1 MIFSADI
8 ATTTGWAFGIPGHTH
23 PLFGEYRMASAI
35 ASEAHVF
42 DNFETWLDDKM
53 AMLTPRYAFIE
64 DVFMPKSTFVAA
76 RLYGLRAIA
85 KMTFHRHS
93 VRVRIVP
100 TQTVQ
105 RFMTGQGRWPKG
117 QKKAAT
123 MRACERLGWHP
134 TSDNEGDALALWLY
148 GEHEIAPRAAAERSA
163 GPLWSKAS

>member
-1 MIFSADI
+1 MIATFDI
-8 ATTTGWAFGIPGHTH
+8 ATVTGWSFGSPGVSH
-23 PLFGEYRMASAI
+23 PLFGEYRMAAAG

-42 DNFETWLDDKM
+42 DGFETWLDHKM
-53 AMLTPRYAFIE
+53 TTLRPRYAFIE

-85 KMTFHRHS
+85 KMTFHRHA
-93 VRVRIVP
+93 VRVRIIP

-123 MRACERLGWHP
+123 MHACERLGWHP
-134 TSDNEGDALALWLY
+134 TTDNEGDALALWLFA
-148 GEHEIAPRAAAERSA
+148 EHEIAPRAAAGRSM
-163 GPLWSKAS
+163 GTLWATAS